1 MVDYKTLS
9 AQTGNLSLL
18 LVEDYKPLLHDMAEM
33 LEMFFK
39 SVTLASDGKEAL
51 SLYRTQHDIHKK
63 GFDLIISDIQMPFM
77 DGVALSK
84 SIRQLEP
91 EQKIII
97 LSAHTDRDYLLELI
111 NIGISQFITKPVNH
125 EELMKTL
132 YKVSRDIGNKNNMP
146 VHGNMVYFENNYSWD
161 KTKSLLR
168 KDKESIA
175 LTRHEA
181 LLMEYL
187 LKREEEVCSNE
198 DIMQYFYANTVDIST
213 KNIRNLVFKLRKKL
227 PKSAVTS
234 LYGMGYKIVPL
245 SNI

>member
-9 AQTGNLSLL
+9 LQTQNLTLL

-33 LEMFFK
+33 LEIFFK
-39 SVTLASDGKEAL
+39 SVTLASDGREAL
-51 SLYRTQHDIHKK
+51 ALYRTQHEIHKK

-77 DGVALSK
+77 DGVSLAK
-84 SIRQLEP
+84 SIRQLES

-125 EELMKTL
+125 EDLMKTL
-132 YKVSRDIGNKNNMP
+132 YKVCREMGDTNYTP
-146 VHGNMVYFENNYSWD
+146 VHSNMIYFEENYSWD
-161 KTKSLLR
+161 KTKSLL
-168 KDKESIA
+168 KKNKESIA
-175 LTRHEA
+175 LTRHET
-181 LLMEYL
+181 LLIKYL
-187 LKREEEVCSNE
+187 LTRAEEVCSND
-198 DIMQYFYANTVDIST
+198 DIMHYFYANDVDINT

-227 PKSAVTS
+227 PQSAVTS

-245 SNI
+245 SNL